1 MWYRVYTMRNR
12 IGIRKLRENLTATL
26 RRVRAGEAIEI
37 THDGVPVA
45 VLTPLP
51 AGRIDRL
58 LAGGDVTQEKPLELP
73 LSRFPVTGP
82 LTAGEAVEE
91 DRAER

>member
-1 MWYRVYTMRNR
+1 VRDR

-37 THDGVPVA
+37 THDGVSVA

-51 AGRIDRL
+51 SGRIARL
-58 LAGGDVTQEKPLELP
+58 LAGGDVTRERPLEQP
-73 LSRFPVTGP
+73 LCRFPVTGP
-82 LTAGEAVEE
+82 LTASEAIEE

>member
-1 MWYRVYTMRNR
+1 MSDR

-26 RRVRAGEAIEI
+26 RRVRAGETVEI

-45 VLTPLP
+45 VLAPLP
-51 AGRIDRL
+51 SGRIDRL
-58 LAGGDVTQEKPLELP
+58 LAGGEATCERPLDRP
-73 LSRFPVTGP
+73 LCRYPVTGP
-82 LTAGEAVEE
+82 INASEAIEE

>member
-1 MWYRVYTMRNR
+1 MCTQMADR

-26 RRVRAGEAIEI
+26 RRVRAGESVEI

-45 VLTPLP
+45 VLAPLP
-51 AGRIDRL
+51 SDRIARL
-58 LAGGDVTQEKPLELP
+58 LATGDVTQEKPLDQP
-73 LSRFPVTGP
+73 LCRFPVTGP
-82 LTAGEAVEE
+82 LTASEAIEE

>member
-1 MWYRVYTMRNR
+1 VWYRVYTVRER

-45 VLTPLP
+45 VLIPLP
-51 AGRIDRL
+51 SGRIARL
-58 LAGGDVTQEKPLELP
+58 LAGGDVTRERPLDRP
-73 LSRFPVTGP
+73 LRRFPVTGP
-82 LTAGEAVEE
+82 LTAGEAIEE

>member
-1 MWYRVYTMRNR
+1 MGDR

-26 RRVRAGEAIEI
+26 RRVRAGETVEI

-51 AGRIDRL
+51 SGRIDRL
-58 LAGGDVTQEKPLELP
+58 LTGGEATRERPLERP
-73 LSRFPVTGP
+73 LRRFPVTGP
-82 LTAGEAVEE
+82 VTASEAIEE